1 MHLRPGIKTTMEST
15 ETIHVP
21 TTATLIANKS
31 AVERGD
37 KKKYN
42 TESISLFTHRT
53 RNSTDILKYM
63 KHEHEK
69 SVVDVREK
77 SL

>member
-1 MHLRPGIKTTMEST
+1 MTRIEST
-15 ETIHVP
+15 DTIHVP

-42 TESISLFTHRT
+42 TDSISLFNHRT
-53 RNSTDILKYM
+53 WNSTDILKYL
-63 KHEHEK
+63 KHEYEE
-69 SVVDVREK
+69 SVIDLREK